1 MSSLLS
7 GAKAK
12 VTGMGREISFIA
24 YEKHRINLANRLL
37 SNKHIINEVLSIY
50 HSDWSDLETHKS
62 YFLLRASMNFK
73 YTVAAK

>member
-50 HSDWSDLETHKS
+50 HSD
-62 YFLLRASMNFK
+62 
-73 YTVAAK
+73 